1 MSNVDPKNPPTQA
14 VTKPVEKTICD
25 HVLTSL
31 RQMETEQQITLPK
44 DYSAANAL
52 KSAWLMLQEA
62 VDKDKKPVLDV
73 CTRNTIANALLDMC
87 VQGLNPAKKQ
97 CYFIAYGNKL
107 QLSRSYMGTLA
118 VARRVGGL
126 IEANAQVVYQGDE
139 FAYEVDPNS
148 GRIKI
153 LNHNQDFANIDTS
166 KIKGAYCVLLL
177 EGGKTK
183 VEVMSIAQIKK
194 AWEQGATKGGSPAH
208 NNFTDQMAI
217 KSVINRA
224 CKILINSSDDSS
236 LYFEDPE
243 IITSKNDEANTKDIS
258 FELVVDEKPEI
269 KQGPGK
275 EAIKPEPVSQNG
287 QAAPF

>member
-1 MSNVDPKNPPTQA
+1 MSPDPKKEPTQA
-14 VTKPVEKTICD
+14 VAKVQEKTISD

-52 KSAWLMLQEA
+52 KSAWLMLQDA
-62 VDKDKKPVLDV
+62 VDKDKKPVLET

-118 VARRVGGL
+118 VARRVAGL
-126 IEANAQVVYQGDE
+126 IEANAQLVYQGDE
-139 FAYEVDPNS
+139 FSYEIDPNS

-153 LNHNQDFANIDTS
+153 LSHKQDFENIDTS

-224 CKILINSSDDSS
+224 CKILINSSDDST
-236 LYFEDPE
+236 LYYDDPE
-243 IITSKNDEANTKDIS
+243 AIVSKNEEANTKDIS
-258 FELVVDEKPEI
+258 FELVEDKPNI
-269 KQGPGK
+269 KQGPAK
-275 EAIKPEPVSQNG
+275 ENIKTEPVSQNG
-287 QAAPF
+287 QSVPF